1 MENGDLNWYQIG
13 RFLAFAGP
21 HAERECSPGG
31 YYTLR
36 PEDYIS
42 YFKRTGVSLVVR
54 LNKVSHAAVVI
65 GGDACVG
72 ISLELTSHR
81 PAYVTMCS

>member
-54 LNKVSHAAVVI
+54 LNKVR
-65 GGDACVG
+65 
-72 ISLELTSHR
+72 L
-81 PAYVTMCS
+81 